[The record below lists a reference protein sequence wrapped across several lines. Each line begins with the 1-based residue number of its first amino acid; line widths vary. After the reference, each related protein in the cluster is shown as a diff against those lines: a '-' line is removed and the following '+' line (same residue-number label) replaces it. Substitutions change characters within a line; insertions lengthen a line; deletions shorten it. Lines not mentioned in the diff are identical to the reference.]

1 MYITLHCPGDF
12 FKPHRIILLTFHTL
26 SFSLLTQTRF
36 KSSLPLL
43 LPSNST
49 KPSCRHSSLPSSFL
63 FYRHTLKHG
72 SIIST
77 SKLLPSNSIPSHP
90 ADILSFTT
98 FPLSST
104 LTPSTCIALGTSFNP
119 YQSHPSDILP
129 PNTYIALDRFLQ
141 PIPGHPAH
149 IPPF

>member
-12 FKPHRIILLTFHTL
+12 FKPHRTILLTFHTL
-26 SFSLLTQTRF
+26 SFSLLTQTGF

-43 LPSNST
+43 LPSIST

-63 FYRHTLKHG
+63 FYRHTFKHG

-77 SKLLPSNSIPSHP
+77 SKLLSSNSIPSHP

-98 FPLSST
+98 FSLS
-104 LTPSTCIALGTSFNP
+104 LLPSHLSICIALGTSFNP
-119 YQSHPSDILP
+119 YQSHPSDIPSFLP
-129 PNTYIALDRFLQ
+129 PSSLFCPLC
-141 PIPGHPAH
+141 
-149 IPPF
+149 